1 MVNILIA
8 TKRTI
13 TSYCK
18 TLNVKKP
25 TTYEV
30 ESSGYDLGPP
40 NTCGGVKPVD
50 QIPNPSPLDNGIY
63 NSNTYINKR

>member
-1 MVNILIA
+1 MVNILIE

-18 TLNVKKP
+18 PLNVTKT

-30 ESSGYDLGPP
+30 ESSGHGLGPP
-40 NTCGGVKPVD
+40 NKCGGVKPVD
-50 QIPNPSPLDNGIY
+50 KIPTPPLLIMGSTTAIH
-63 NSNTYINKR
+63 I

>member
-18 TLNVKKP
+18 PLNVTKT

-30 ESSGYDLGPP
+30 ESSGHGLGPP
-40 NTCGGVKPVD
+40 NKCGGVKPVD
-50 QIPNPSPLDNGIY
+50 KIPSSSSLDNGIY